1 MPCHISATSFPIAF
15 LVNFLLFLTQYYCVF
30 LEATTI
36 LANSS
41 TLVDGSFNATCIEEE
56 RNALLE
62 FKHGLG
68 DPLSVLDSWVGKDC
82 CKWDGI
88 VCNNR
93 TGNVIKLLLSDK
105 QISGTISVSIGS
117 LSHLETFDLYNNSIS
132 GPFPTS
138 IGNLSHLQTLY
149 LSFNSISGQ
158 IPMSIGSLS
167 HLETLDLS
175 WNSISGPLPTS
186 IGNLSHLQTLDLS
199 NNSISGPLPTS
210 IGNLSHLQTLVLSGN
225 SISVKRNASSP
236 GQ

>member
-93 TGNVIKLLLSDK
+93 TDLVPFLQFNLRSTSDVNRKSFTFGDRGPKL
-105 QISGTISVSIGS
+105 
-117 LSHLETFDLYNNSIS
+117 
-132 GPFPTS
+132 
-138 IGNLSHLQTLY
+138 
-149 LSFNSISGQ
+149 
-158 IPMSIGSLS
+158 
-167 HLETLDLS
+167 
-175 WNSISGPLPTS
+175 
-186 IGNLSHLQTLDLS
+186 
-199 NNSISGPLPTS
+199 
-210 IGNLSHLQTLVLSGN
+210 
-225 SISVKRNASSP
+225 
-236 GQ
+236 